1 MIRTRANAYEI
12 PSVEIAL
19 ALWRRK
25 HKPVVAGG
33 RAACTSLPSQAEIH
47 GPRRDEP
54 SDYCGRCGRRLGMG
68 GLCPWCDY

>member
-1 MIRTRANAYEI
+1 MKATRANAYEI

-25 HKPVVAGG
+25 HERVVAGAVPPG
-33 RAACTSLPSQAEIH
+33 PRFSQADPH

-54 SDYCGRCGRRLGMG
+54 AKVT
-68 GLCPWCDY
+68 

>member
-1 MIRTRANAYEI
+1 MIRTRAHAYEI

-25 HKPVVAGG
+25 QAPVVAGAVPPG
-33 RAACTSLPSQAEIH
+33 PHSQADPH

-54 SDYCGRCGRRLGMG
+54 AKGK
-68 GLCPWCDY
+68 